1 MESNN
6 AKPID
11 LEKKVHKD
19 LKEAFS
25 KFPIVG
31 VSLTNENIEVIR
43 QGFIEKWK
51 TYPQYKSDN
60 VIISTKTIQG
70 SENVPDVSIRI
81 YQPKDTRGNKPGVLW
96 FHGGGFLL
104 GTAEMCDNWCKRA
117 VDEVD
122 CVAISVDY
130 RLAPENPYPAALED
144 CYAALVWMKDNAEE
158 LGIDTKRIVVGG
170 HSAGGGLCAALTLL
184 IRDRGGPE
192 ICFQMP
198 IYPMIDDR
206 NVTPSS
212 YQITD
217 PRVWNRHRNITAWK
231 LYLGDK
237 EGEDVPIYAA
247 PARAKDYSNLP
258 PTFLF
263 VGELDPFGDENIEYA
278 TKLMQAG
285 VPVEFHVYPG
295 CFHASEGSV
304 SEVEIS
310 KKINQTAFDALKNAV
325 KLDQK

>member
-1 MESNN
+1 MEPNII
-6 AKPID
+6 KPLD

-25 KFPIVG
+25 KLPKAHDSF
-31 VSLTNENIEVIR
+31 TNENIAIAR
-43 QGFIEKWK
+43 QGFIEKCK
-51 TYPQYKSDN
+51 THPQYKSDN

-70 SENVPDVSIRI
+70 SENAPDVSIRI
-81 YQPKDTRGNKPGVLW
+81 YQSKDTRGNKPGVLW
-96 FHGGGFLL
+96 FHGGGFVL
-104 GTAEMCDNWCKRA
+104 GAAEICDNWCKRA

-122 CVAISVDY
+122 CVAISVGY
-130 RLAPENPYPAALED
+130 RLAPEHPYPAALED

-170 HSAGGGLCAALTLL
+170 QSAGGGLCAALTLL

-206 NVTPSS
+206 NMTPSS
-212 YQITD
+212 HQITD
-217 PRVWNRHRNITAWK
+217 PRVWNRHRNVSAWK

-263 VGELDPFGDENIEYA
+263 VGELDPFRDESIEYA
-278 TKLMQAG
+278 AKLLEAG
-285 VPVEFHVYPG
+285 VSVEFHVYPG
-295 CFHASEGSV
+295 CFHESETHV
-304 SEVEIS
+304 SDVEIS
-310 KKINQTAFDALKNAV
+310 KNITQTAFNALKKAV
-325 KLDQK
+325 KL